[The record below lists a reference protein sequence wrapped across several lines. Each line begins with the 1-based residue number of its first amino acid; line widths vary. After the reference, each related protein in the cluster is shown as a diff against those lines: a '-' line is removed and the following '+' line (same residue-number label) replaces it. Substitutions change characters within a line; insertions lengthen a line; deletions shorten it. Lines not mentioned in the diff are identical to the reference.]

1 MSVQPLRPAP
11 RVPEEVAHA
20 RSSVRSAAAVPVGT
34 LGVDDLAEAIQAT
47 AALEAQVAAL
57 HLRLVAEADRRKVA
71 ESLGATG
78 ADAWVAA
85 LTGSTRAVVAGGLW
99 LARRLEE
106 TYDATRQAFAAG
118 AISQAQARVVVE
130 ASDRLPEAV
139 SQEQRAFAEAGLV
152 AKAVGGMDPRR
163 LRQAA
168 RRMVEASRGTSPT
181 STRRSC
187 SRPRS
192 AGPRSRRG
200 CRSTTTATARS
211 RAGSSF
217 RSCTGT
223 CCGRPS
229 SGSRHRNDC
238 PATGPES
245 SPRTTPWS
253 ATRLG
258 CRGAS
263 SSVAASPSS
272 SNISRRRPPEASAG
286 WVSASWSTWT

>member
-152 AKAVGGMDPRR
+152 AKA
-163 LRQAA
+163 
-168 RRMVEASRGTSPT
+168 
-181 STRRSC
+181 
-187 SRPRS
+187 
-192 AGPRSRRG
+192 GPRSRRG

-245 SPRTTPWS
+245 SPRTTP
-253 ATRLG
+253 
-258 CRGAS
+258 
-263 SSVAASPSS
+263 
-272 SNISRRRPPEASAG
+272 
-286 WVSASWSTWT
+286 